1 MLNKKE
7 MELIFSTPELWRG
20 FHILEEL
27 YNKRRDS
34 MEDSQTYKLAFRA
47 FRAQVEGKKGNNV
60 SFDILNK

>member
-20 FHILEEL
+20 FHMLEDL

-47 FRAQVEGKKGNNV
+47 FRAQVEGKKGQIIP
-60 SFDILNK
+60 F

>member
-1 MLNKKE
+1 MLLRKDIE
-7 MELIFSTPELWRG
+7 AIMSTPELWRD
-20 FHILEEL
+20 FHMLEEL